1 MVEAASKPDRCWR
14 ATGNEIMIL
23 VFGKTGQVARE
34 LQSHKDLVA
43 IGRNEA
49 DLSIPKSCEEVIRCY
64 RPRAVINAAAY
75 TAVDK
80 AEREE
85 SLANTINGDAPGAM
99 ARACADLDIPIVH
112 ISTDYVFF
120 GMGSKPWHS
129 NDKPNPKN
137 TYGRSKLKGEQ
148 AIKAS
153 GCTYAI
159 LRTSWVVSAHGNN
172 FVKTMRR
179 LSETRDLITVVDDQV
194 GGPTCAR
201 DIAQT
206 CISIA
211 EQLIQDSRKSGVYHY
226 SGQPNVSWCQF
237 ANAVF
242 EQMDCKTTASPISTT
257 EYPTPALR
265 PLNSRLDCEFT
276 ESTFG
281 IARPF
286 WRDGLEEILKDL
298 EGDYDRA

>member
-1 MVEAASKPDRCWR
+1 
-14 ATGNEIMIL
+14 MIL
-23 VFGKTGQVARE
+23 VFGKTGQVATE
-34 LQSHKDLVA
+34 LQSHKDVFA
-43 IGRNEA
+43 IGRDQA
-49 DLSIPKSCEEVIRCY
+49 DLSSPSKCAEVICY
-64 RPRAVINAAAY
+64 YKPSAVINAAAY

-80 AEREE
+80 AESEE
-85 SLANTINGDAPGAM
+85 HLANKINGEAPGAM
-99 ARACADLDIPIVH
+99 ARTCAGLGIPLVH

-120 GMGSKPWHS
+120 GMGSAPWQ
-129 NDKPNPKN
+129 NVDRPNPKN
-137 TYGRSKLKGEQ
+137 AYGRSKLKGEQ
-148 AIKAS
+148 AILGS
-153 GCTYAI
+153 GCAYAI
-159 LRTSWVVSAHGNN
+159 LRTSWVISAHGHN

-179 LSETRDLITVVDDQV
+179 LSETRVQVSVVDDQI

-206 CISIA
+206 CIFIA
-211 EQLIQDSRKSGVYHY
+211 EQLIQDQSKSGIYHY

-237 ANAVF
+237 ANAIF
-242 EQMDCKTTASPISTT
+242 EQMERKTIASPIQTT

-286 WRDGLEEILKDL
+286 WRVGLEEILRDL
-298 EGDYDRA
+298 EG